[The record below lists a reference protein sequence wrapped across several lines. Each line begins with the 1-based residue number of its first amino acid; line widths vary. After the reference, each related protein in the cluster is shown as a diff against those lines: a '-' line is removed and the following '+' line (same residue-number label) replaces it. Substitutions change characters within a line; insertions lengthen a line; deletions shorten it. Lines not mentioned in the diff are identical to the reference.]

1 MDVSKKNITQF
12 VYDPKHPPKMSKAAM
27 KRLDAMGDD
36 DIDYSDIPEF
46 TDEFWKHAKILRPAP
61 KKMVSLR
68 IEEPVLK
75 WFRAQGKGYQGYMNA
90 VLRAFVESNKR
101 P

>member
-1 MDVSKKNITQF
+1 MNKKNITTY
-12 VYDPKHPPKMSKAAM
+12 VLNPKKLPELPKAAQ

-46 TDEFWKHAKILRPAP
+46 TERFWRNAKILRPLP

-68 IEEPVLK
+68 VDEPVLK
-75 WFRAQGKGYQGYMNA
+75 WFKAQGKGYQSYMNA
-90 VLRAFVESNKR
+90 VLRAFVESHHRN